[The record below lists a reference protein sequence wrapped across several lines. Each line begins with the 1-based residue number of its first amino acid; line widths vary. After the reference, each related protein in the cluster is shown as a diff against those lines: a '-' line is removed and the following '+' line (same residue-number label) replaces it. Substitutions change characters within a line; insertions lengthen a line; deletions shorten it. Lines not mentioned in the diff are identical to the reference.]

1 MTKPTPKDSPTIR
14 VAIADDHP
22 LMRSGIRSTLEH
34 ASDIAVV
41 GEAVDAQE
49 ALALCKKDPP
59 DVLLLDLSM
68 PGPSPLALLKQL
80 REAAPDTNVII
91 VTAYD
96 DAVYV
101 RGLIDAGVAGYV
113 LKDETSEALV
123 SAVRAVH
130 QGGTWFS
137 RSVFG
142 KLRQAGA
149 QQDQLTALTPRE
161 RDVLELVAQGKSNVG
176 ISDELNLAKQTVR
189 NYVSQIYDKLN
200 LSSRVELAVWA
211 RERGFGRNGN

>member
-1 MTKPTPKDSPTIR
+1 MTEATHPQRDEIR

-22 LMRSGIRSTLEH
+22 LMRSGIRSTLERGE
-34 ASDIAVV
+34 DIEIV
-41 GEAVDAQE
+41 GEAIDAQG
-49 ALALCKKDPP
+49 ALELCETEQP

-68 PGPSPLALLKQL
+68 PGPSPLTLLKQV
-80 REAAPDTNVII
+80 RAVAPDTNVII

-101 RGLIDAGVAGYV
+101 RGVIDAGVAGYV

-123 SAVRAVH
+123 SAVRAVN

-137 RSVFG
+137 RSVFS

-149 QQDQLTALTPRE
+149 KQDELTTLTPRE

-176 ISDELNLAKQTVR
+176 ISEELDLAKQTVR

-200 LSSRVELAVWA
+200 LNSRVELAVWA
-211 RERGFGRNGN
+211 RERGFGRNS

>member
-1 MTKPTPKDSPTIR
+1 
-14 VAIADDHP
+14 
-22 LMRSGIRSTLEH
+22 MRSGIRSTLEH
-34 ASDIAVV
+34 ASDIEVV
-41 GEAVDAQE
+41 GEAVDAPG
-49 ALALCKKDPP
+49 ALELCETQQP

-68 PGPSPLALLKQL
+68 PGPSPLTVLKQL
-80 REAAPDTNVII
+80 RDVAPDTNVII

-123 SAVRAVH
+123 SAVRAVN

-142 KLRQAGA
+142 KLRKAGA
-149 QQDQLTALTPRE
+149 QQEQLTALTPRE

-176 ISDELNLAKQTVR
+176 ISDELSLARQTVR

-200 LSSRVELAVWA
+200 LNSRVELAVWA
-211 RERGFGRNGN
+211 RERGFGRNG